1 MVTPPSHGGCKM
13 ATFRKRNDLWQV
25 QVRNRKIGSV
35 SKSFHKK
42 IDAQNW
48 AKEQEVLMQSGEW
61 SKTQTSN
68 YTLKDLLTKY
78 KNKITPSKKGS
89 KVENRKL
96 RRLLTEKDLMKIPLE
111 RLHPPILAAFRDRR
125 LKDGVRA
132 CQYDLVLI
140 RHAWNI
146 ACIEWGW
153 DLGDNPVEKIRLPK
167 NNPPRERR
175 LKPGEYEKLKKA
187 FSKTKVWYL
196 WPIIDFAIETGMRR
210 SEILGMKWEHIG
222 IDNQRVLLPLTK
234 NGSSRW
240 VPLSDKAIKVLDQ
253 IPRTTDHVFPITDVA
268 LRQSWERLRNRA
280 NLIDFTFHDLRHEA
294 ISRMFEKGLN
304 VPEVA
309 SISGHKT
316 ASQLFRYVQVNARL

>member
-1 MVTPPSHGGCKM
+1 M
-13 ATFRKRNDLWQV
+13 ASFRKRSNLWQA
-25 QVRNRKIGSV
+25 QVRSKHVGSI

-42 IDAQNW
+42 SEAQKW
-48 AKEQEVLMQSGEW
+48 AKEQEVLMQSGQW
-61 SKTQTSN
+61 SRVNESSF
-68 YTLKDLLTKY
+68 TLDDLMTKY
-78 KNKITPSKKGS
+78 KHEITPKKRGYE
-89 KVENRKL
+89 VEDRRL
-96 RRLLTEKDLMKIPLE
+96 RRLLKEKEIMKVPLE
-111 RLHPPILAAFRDRR
+111 RLLPPILASFRDRR

-146 ACIEWGW
+146 ALIEWGW
-153 DLGDNPVEKIRLPK
+153 NIGDNPTQKIRLPK

-175 LKPGEYEKLKKA
+175 FKPGEYERLRKA
-187 FSKTKVWYL
+187 SSETKVWYL

-210 SEILGMKWEHIG
+210 SEILNMKWEHLG
-222 IDNQRVLLPLTK
+222 LDKKRVLLPMTK

-240 VPLSDKAIKVLDQ
+240 VPLSDKAIKILNNV
-253 IPRTTDHVFPITDVA
+253 PRSTDHVFPVTDVA

>member
-1 MVTPPSHGGCKM
+1 M
-13 ATFRKRNDLWQV
+13 ASFRKRSNLWQA
-25 QVRNRKIGSV
+25 QVRSKHVGSI

-42 IDAQNW
+42 SEAQKW
-48 AKEQEVLMQSGEW
+48 AKEQEVLMQSGQW
-61 SKTQTSN
+61 SRVNQSSL
-68 YTLKDLLTKY
+68 TLHDLMTKY
-78 KNKITPSKKGS
+78 KNEITPKKRGHE
-89 KVENRKL
+89 VEDRRL
-96 RRLLTEKDLMKIPLE
+96 RRLLREKEIMKVPLK
-111 RLHPPILAAFRDRR
+111 RLLPPILASFRDKR

-175 LKPGEYEKLKKA
+175 LKPGEYERLKKA
-187 FSKTKVWYL
+187 SSETKVWYL

-210 SEILGMKWEHIG
+210 SEILNMKWEHLG
-222 IDNQRVLLPLTK
+222 LDNKRVLLPMTK

-240 VPLSDKAIKVLDQ
+240 VPLSEKAIKILKNV
-253 IPRTTDHVFPITDVA
+253 PSSTEHVFPITDVA

>member
-1 MVTPPSHGGCKM
+1 MKVP
-13 ATFRKRNDLWQV
+13 
-25 QVRNRKIGSV
+25 
-35 SKSFHKK
+35 
-42 IDAQNW
+42 
-48 AKEQEVLMQSGEW
+48 
-61 SKTQTSN
+61 
-68 YTLKDLLTKY
+68 LK
-78 KNKITPSKKGS
+78 
-89 KVENRKL
+89 
-96 RRLLTEKDLMKIPLE
+96 RLLP
-111 RLHPPILAAFRDRR
+111 HILASFRDRR

-146 ACIEWGW
+146 ALIEWGW
-153 DLGDNPVEKIRLPK
+153 NIGDNPTQKIRLPK

-175 LKPGEYEKLKKA
+175 LKPGEYERLKKA
-187 FSKTKVWYL
+187 SSETKVWYL

-210 SEILGMKWEHIG
+210 SEILNMKWEHLG
-222 IDNQRVLLPLTK
+222 LDNKRVLLPMTK

-240 VPLSDKAIKVLDQ
+240 VPLSDKAIKILNNA
-253 IPRTTDHVFPITDVA
+253 PRSTDHVFPITDVA

-280 NLIDFTFHDLRHEA
+280 NLVDFTFHDLRHEA

>member
-1 MVTPPSHGGCKM
+1 M
-13 ATFRKRNDLWQV
+13 ASFRKRYGMWQA
-25 QVRNRKIGSV
+25 QVRNKHVGSI
-35 SKSFHKK
+35 SKSFHIKSE
-42 IDAQNW
+42 AQKW
-48 AKEQEVLMQSGEW
+48 AKEQEVLMQSGQW
-61 SKTQTSN
+61 SRVNESLF
-68 YTLKDLLTKY
+68 TLHDLMTKY
-78 KNKITPSKKGS
+78 KKEITPKKKGHE
-89 KVENRKL
+89 VEDRRL
-96 RRLLTEKDLMKIPLE
+96 RRLLREKEIMKVPLK
-111 RLHPPILAAFRDRR
+111 RLLPHILASFRDKR

-146 ACIEWGW
+146 ALIEWGW
-153 DLGDNPVEKIRLPK
+153 NIGDNPTQKIRLPK

-175 LKPGEYEKLKKA
+175 LKPGEYERLKKA
-187 FSKTKVWYL
+187 SSETKVWYL

-210 SEILGMKWEHIG
+210 SEILNMKWEHLDL
-222 IDNQRVLLPLTK
+222 DNKRVLLPMTK

-240 VPLSDKAIKVLDQ
+240 VPLSDKAIKILKDE
-253 IPRTTDHVFPITDVA
+253 PSLTDHVFPITDVA

>member
-1 MVTPPSHGGCKM
+1 M
-13 ATFRKRNDLWQV
+13 ASFRKRNNMWQA
-25 QVRNRKIGSV
+25 QVRNKHVGSI
-35 SKSFHKK
+35 SKSFHIKS
-42 IDAQNW
+42 DAQKW
-48 AKEQEVLMQSGEW
+48 AKEQEVLMQSGQW
-61 SKTQTSN
+61 SRVNKSSF
-68 YTLKDLLTKY
+68 TLHDLMTKY
-78 KNKITPSKKGS
+78 KKEITPKKKGHE
-89 KVENRKL
+89 VEDRRL
-96 RRLLTEKDLMKIPLE
+96 RRLLKEKEIMKVPLE
-111 RLHPPILAAFRDRR
+111 RLLPPILASFRDRR

-146 ACIEWGW
+146 ALIEWGW
-153 DLGDNPVEKIRLPK
+153 NIGDNPTQKIRLPK

-175 LKPGEYEKLKKA
+175 FKPGEYERLRKA
-187 FSKTKVWYL
+187 SSETKVWYL

-210 SEILGMKWEHIG
+210 SEILNMKWEHLG
-222 IDNQRVLLPLTK
+222 LDKKRVLLPMTK

-240 VPLSDKAIKVLDQ
+240 VPLSDKAIKILNNV
-253 IPRTTDHVFPITDVA
+253 PRSTDHVFPVTDVA

>member
-1 MVTPPSHGGCKM
+1 M
-13 ATFRKRNDLWQV
+13 ASFRKRNNLWQA
-25 QVRNRKIGSV
+25 QVRSKYIGSI
-35 SKSFHKK
+35 SKSFHSKS
-42 IDAQNW
+42 DAQKW
-48 AKEQEVLMQSGEW
+48 AKEQEVLMQSGQW
-61 SKTQTSN
+61 SRIKEQSF
-68 YTLKDLLTKY
+68 TLQSLITRY
-78 KNKITPSKKGS
+78 KNEITPKKRGFII
-89 KVENRKL
+89 EDQRL
-96 RRLLTEKDLMKIPLE
+96 RRLLKEKDLMKIPLE

-175 LKPGEYEKLKKA
+175 LKPGEYERLKIA
-187 FSKTKVWYL
+187 SSETKVWYL

-210 SEILGMKWEHIG
+210 SEILNMKWEHLG
-222 IDNQRVLLPLTK
+222 LDNKRVLLPMTK

-240 VPLSDKAIKVLDQ
+240 VPLSEKAIKILKNV
-253 IPRTTDHVFPITDVA
+253 PSSTEHVFPITDVA

-316 ASQLFRYVQVNARL
+316 ASQLFRYVQIKGKL

>member
-1 MVTPPSHGGCKM
+1 VAS
-13 ATFRKRNDLWQV
+13 FRKRSNLWQA
-25 QVRNRKIGSV
+25 QVRSKHVGSI

-42 IDAQNW
+42 LEAQKW
-48 AKEQEVLMQSGEW
+48 AKEQEVLMQSGQW
-61 SKTQTSN
+61 SRVNESSF
-68 YTLKDLLTKY
+68 TLDDLMTKY
-78 KNKITPSKKGS
+78 KNEITPKKRGYE
-89 KVENRKL
+89 VEDRRL
-96 RRLLTEKDLMKIPLE
+96 RRLLKEKEIMKVPLE
-111 RLHPPILAAFRDRR
+111 RLLPPILASFRDRR

-146 ACIEWGW
+146 ALIEWGW
-153 DLGDNPVEKIRLPK
+153 NIGDNPTQKIRLPK
-167 NNPPRERR
+167 NNQPRERR
-175 LKPGEYEKLKKA
+175 FKPGEYERLRKA
-187 FSKTKVWYL
+187 SSETKVWYL

-210 SEILGMKWEHIG
+210 SEILNMKWEHLG
-222 IDNQRVLLPLTK
+222 LDNKRVLLPMTK

-240 VPLSDKAIKVLDQ
+240 VPLSDKAIKILKDV
-253 IPRTTDHVFPITDVA
+253 PSSTDHVFPITDVA

-280 NLIDFTFHDLRHEA
+280 NLIDFTFHDFRHEA

>member
-1 MVTPPSHGGCKM
+1 M
-13 ATFRKRNDLWQV
+13 ASFRKRSNLWQA
-25 QVRNRKIGSV
+25 QVRSKHVGSI

-42 IDAQNW
+42 SEAQNW
-48 AKEQEVLMQSGEW
+48 AKEQEVLMQSGQW
-61 SKTQTSN
+61 SRVNESSF
-68 YTLKDLLTKY
+68 TLDDLMTKY
-78 KNKITPSKKGS
+78 KHEITPKKRGYE
-89 KVENRKL
+89 VEDRRL
-96 RRLLTEKDLMKIPLE
+96 RRLLKEKEIMKVPLE
-111 RLHPPILAAFRDRR
+111 RLLPPILASFRDRR

-146 ACIEWGW
+146 ALIEWGW
-153 DLGDNPVEKIRLPK
+153 NIGDNPTQKIRLPK

-175 LKPGEYEKLKKA
+175 FKPGEYERLRKA
-187 FSKTKVWYL
+187 SSETKVWYL

-210 SEILGMKWEHIG
+210 SEILNMKWEHLG
-222 IDNQRVLLPLTK
+222 LDKKRVLLPMTK

-240 VPLSDKAIKVLDQ
+240 VPLSDKAIKILNNV
-253 IPRTTDHVFPITDVA
+253 PRSTDHVFPVTDVA

>member
-1 MVTPPSHGGCKM
+1 M
-13 ATFRKRNDLWQV
+13 ASFRKRNNLWQA
-25 QVRNRKIGSV
+25 QVRNKHIGSL
-35 SKSFHKK
+35 SKSFHIKSE
-42 IDAQNW
+42 AQKW
-48 AKEQEVLMQSGEW
+48 AKEQEVLMQSGQW
-61 SKTQTSN
+61 SRVNGSSF
-68 YTLKDLLTKY
+68 TLLDLMTKY
-78 KNKITPSKKGS
+78 KNEITPKKRGHE
-89 KVENRKL
+89 VEDRRL
-96 RRLLTEKDLMKIPLE
+96 RRLLREKEIMKVPLK
-111 RLHPPILAAFRDRR
+111 RLLPHILSSFRDRR

-146 ACIEWGW
+146 ALIEWGW
-153 DLGDNPVEKIRLPK
+153 NIGDNPTQKIRLPK

-175 LKPGEYEKLKKA
+175 LKPGEYERLKKA
-187 FSKTKVWYL
+187 SSHTKVWYL
-196 WPIIDFAIETGMRR
+196 WPIIEFAIETGMRR
-210 SEILGMKWEHIG
+210 SEILNMKWEHLG
-222 IDNQRVLLPLTK
+222 IDNKRVLLPMTK

-240 VPLSDKAIKVLDQ
+240 VPLSEKAIKILKNV
-253 IPRTTDHVFPITDVA
+253 PSSTDHVFPITDVA